1 VDYEEVKNQLRTD
14 REGRSTVDYEEVKNQ
29 LLSNPK
35 VREAYEEN
43 PPLSVAMAQ
52 QVVERR
58 KELGMTQL
66 QLADKMGTSQA
77 QVWRIESGHFNPT
90 AKTLTR
96 LERALNFSFGHHFQN
111 FPRVSQVP
119 PIEQLEEWRNAG
131 ILVISDEDFE
141 QLELEEDDLEELRE
155 LVEKIQ
161 LMEWGEKKNIQITAK
176 IEQDNVDNKQGEE
189 SKALTFHRR

>member
-1 VDYEEVKNQLRTD
+1 LRA
-14 REGRSTVDYEEVKNQ
+14 VDYEEVKNQ

-58 KELGMTQL
+58 KELGMTQR
-66 QLADKMGTSQA
+66 QLATEMGTSQS
-77 QVWRIESGHFNPT
+77 QVWRIESGHFNPP
-90 AKTLTR
+90 ANTLTR
-96 LERALNFSFGHHFQN
+96 LERALNFSFGNHFQN
-111 FPRVSQVP
+111 FPRVSQGP

-131 ILVISDEDFE
+131 ILVVSDEDFE
-141 QLELEEDDLEELRE
+141 QLELEEDDPGKLRE

-161 LMEWGEKKNIQITAK
+161 SIEWGEKKSIQVTVK
-176 IEQDNVDNKQGEE
+176 IEQDNVDKEQDEE
-189 SKALTFHRR
+189 SKLLTYHRRG